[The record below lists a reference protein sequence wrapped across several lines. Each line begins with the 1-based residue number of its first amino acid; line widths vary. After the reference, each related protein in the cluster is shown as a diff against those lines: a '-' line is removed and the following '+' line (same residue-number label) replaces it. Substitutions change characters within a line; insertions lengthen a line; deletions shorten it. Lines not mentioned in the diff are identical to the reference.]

1 MPIVIRPSHHPEGC
15 MFSAHFVGNG
25 GSKRLRNS
33 PKFNTHEQQDG
44 GGASNAPP
52 EVPSRTAVSRGQKPS
67 LGVTCVLRESK
78 IEASLVNGQEEK
90 AEKVSQASRTPSP
103 SPKLTGT

>member
-44 GGASNAPP
+44 GGLLMLPQRYPVGLLS
-52 EVPSRTAVSRGQKPS
+52 Q
-67 LGVTCVLRESK
+67 
-78 IEASLVNGQEEK
+78 EAK
-90 AEKVSQASRTPSP
+90 SP
-103 SPKLTGT
+103 AWG